1 MSSRKFK
8 VLVTHP
14 EIPSAAIQ
22 KLAQKCDLVTCTE
35 LPYASREQIL
45 SKVTK
50 DLDGILW
57 LSKQRM
63 DKEIMDLAGFLHN
76 FFANIYK
83 YKNPLTFS
91 RKN

>member
-1 MSSRKFK
+1 MSAKKFK

-22 KLAQKCDLVTCTE
+22 KLAQKCELVTCTE
-35 LPYASREQIL
+35 LPYANRQQIL
-45 SKVTK
+45 SKISK

-63 DKEIMDLAGFLHN
+63 DKEVLDLAG
-76 FFANIYK
+76 ICI
-83 YKNPLTFS
+83 
-91 RKN
+91 